1 MKKKIIHFHPSSFYS
16 ESFVNPLIQFEQRL
30 KYKVTLVNSTKVNNS
45 LKLSNSIPR
54 KYIQYNLAVKNILFL
69 PISLVNILVLLVK
82 IKPTYII
89 SHNIRSS
96 LLPLIATKLYG
107 RTKSIYFNHGVSYL
121 GHKGLAR
128 LGLYLI
134 EYFNC
139 LLASHVIT
147 VSANAKK
154 ELSNLT
160 KTPISL
166 ILNGSACGI
175 DLKLFS
181 KKNIILSSEIQKIK
195 NKKSFI
201 LTFIGRPE
209 KRKGFMFVMELWEKF
224 FINDKNMMLILC
236 GTDIEISDYLKNP
249 ATNIINM
256 GHTDKIPEVISV
268 SNCLLLPSMH
278 EGLPYS
284 ILESMA
290 MECPVIANK
299 IPSISSLISNNNNG
313 FLVEGHNHNL
323 YFNKINFIKKKSN
336 FKSIKKITNNA
347 LSTAKKFDREKF
359 LVGYNKKIQSILNDI

>member
-16 ESFVNPLIQFEQRL
+16 ESFVNPLIEFEQRL
-30 KYKVTLVNSTKVNNS
+30 KYKVTLVNSTKSNNTT
-45 LKLSNSIPR
+45 KLSNSISR
-54 KYIQYNLAVKNILFL
+54 KYIQYDLAAKNILLL
-69 PISLVNILVLLVK
+69 PISLVKILVLLVK

-96 LLPLIATKLYG
+96 LIPLLAAKLYG
-107 RTKSIYFNHGVSYL
+107 GTKLIYFNHGVSYL
-121 GHKGLAR
+121 GYKGLAR

-154 ELSNLT
+154 DLSNLT
-160 KTPISL
+160 LTPISF
-166 ILNGSACGI
+166 IQNGSACGI

-181 KKNIILSSEIQKIK
+181 KKSIMLSSEIQKIR

-209 KRKGFMFVMELWEKF
+209 KRKGFIFVMELWEKF

-236 GTDIEISDYLKNP
+236 GTDIEISDYLKSP

-256 GHTDKIPEVISV
+256 RNTDKIPEVLSI

-290 MECPVIANK
+290 MECPVIANN
-299 IPSISSLISNNNNG
+299 IPGISSLISNNNNG
-313 FLVEGHNHNL
+313 YLISGHNHNS
-323 YFNKINFIKKKSN
+323 YFKKINFIKNKSN
-336 FKSIKKITNNA
+336 IKSIKKITKNA
-347 LSTAKKFDREKF
+347 LNTLKKYDREKF
-359 LVGYNKKIQSILNDI
+359 LLAYNKKIKSILNDI